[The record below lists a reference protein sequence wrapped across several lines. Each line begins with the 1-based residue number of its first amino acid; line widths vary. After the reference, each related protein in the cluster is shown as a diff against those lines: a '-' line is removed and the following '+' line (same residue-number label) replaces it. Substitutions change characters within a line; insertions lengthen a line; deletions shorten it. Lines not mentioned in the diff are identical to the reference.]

1 MHNILY
7 YRQFIKRILI
17 YFAYFVQNKYFF
29 IDVTICFSYIISM
42 PIALRNVVPIK
53 KDYKQHHLQIVL
65 ENSFIT
71 LNESQIVDTLE

>member
-1 MHNILY
+1 
-7 YRQFIKRILI
+7 
-17 YFAYFVQNKYFF
+17 
-29 IDVTICFSYIISM
+29 M